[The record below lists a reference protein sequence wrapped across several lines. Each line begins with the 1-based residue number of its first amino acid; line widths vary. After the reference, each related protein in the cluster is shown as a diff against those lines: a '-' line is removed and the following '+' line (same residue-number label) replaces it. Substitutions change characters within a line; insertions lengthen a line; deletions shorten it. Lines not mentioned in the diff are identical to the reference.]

1 MLAYSV
7 EYDEDAKFASTTSDD
22 SRSETPVNQKH
33 LDEMAHSIQVAG
45 DLEAQYVASG
55 YPRGKAWVALK
66 LVRGEPIF
74 QIHTPQRLSGQSALL
89 REPKSMERFSIY
101 LNSSRSPKALS
112 VPYPHTNEPGDLA
125 ILTNAS
131 FAPPSDSI
139 LTPDDV
145 NAIRSLYGQLRQL
158 CILARDKGIPL
169 AIDAEHTW

>member
-74 QIHTPQRLSGQSALL
+74 QIHTPQRLSVVRVL
-89 REPKSMERFSIY
+89 FSE
-101 LNSSRSPKALS
+101 SRRAWSGFQYISIPHG
-112 VPYPHTNEPGDLA
+112 VPRLFLYPIHTPMNLETWRYSRTL
-125 ILTNAS
+125 
-131 FAPPSDSI
+131 
-139 LTPDDV
+139 
-145 NAIRSLYGQLRQL
+145 RSLLHRT
-158 CILARDKGIPL
+158 PF
-169 AIDAEHTW
+169 